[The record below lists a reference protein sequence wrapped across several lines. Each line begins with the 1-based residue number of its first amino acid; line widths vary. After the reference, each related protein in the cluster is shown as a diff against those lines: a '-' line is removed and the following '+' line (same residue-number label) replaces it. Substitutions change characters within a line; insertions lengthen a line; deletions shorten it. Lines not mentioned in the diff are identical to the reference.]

1 MVLLQSCVP
10 AWPQTVRTRT
20 ASRAIVQSGLS
31 VHESWRKGNLVVRD
45 AGGVL
50 ASENYVI
57 FVDTSMGFNMG
68 RLQVLDAAT
77 GQSQWQV
84 TDLSVHSLATDRER
98 LFIAVDW
105 NIRTYNLSS
114 GKLLWRTPGELPGHT
129 SYSIY
134 PMGAEILVYSTENS
148 FQKSELV
155 IRTYDASNG
164 TLKGLSRTEKAPDI
178 SLILR
183 SQSIEYWGDAEKLW
197 AIDRSSGRTLWQIKP
212 DGVSPY
218 QLILA
223 GPLIILSSTQFPS
236 ASVGLQAVDVRTGA
250 IVWQYA
256 GRCLSN
262 FVLTNN
268 TIYAI
273 REDTALVGIDSQTG
287 REVAA
292 MRFATTKAADDTQYW
307 VAATINKVFAY
318 FGDSQ
323 ELIAF
328 AQ

>member
-1 MVLLQSCVP
+1 
-10 AWPQTVRTRT
+10 
-20 ASRAIVQSGLS
+20 
-31 VHESWRKGNLVVRD
+31 
-45 AGGVL
+45 
-50 ASENYVI
+50 
-57 FVDTSMGFNMG
+57 
-68 RLQVLDAAT
+68 
-77 GQSQWQV
+77 
-84 TDLSVHSLATDRER
+84 
-98 LFIAVDW
+98 
-105 NIRTYNLSS
+105 
-114 GKLLWRTPGELPGHT
+114 
-129 SYSIY
+129 
-134 PMGAEILVYSTENS
+134 MGAEILVYSTENS